1 MHQSSQSIQKK
12 HPSLKKL
19 AVFERN
25 PDILLNFAAEIKQGG
40 LVPPHSLI
48 KITKFYA
55 EKIVLSGVLAVD
67 AFVNGHGAN
76 HDIEHGW

>member
-1 MHQSSQSIQKK
+1 MAPPIPDGAFLIRKILREITHVS
-12 HPSLKKL
+12 
-19 AVFERN
+19 
-25 PDILLNFAAEIKQGG
+25 DILLNFAAEIKQGG

-67 AFVNGHGAN
+67 ALVDSHGAN

>member
-1 MHQSSQSIQKK
+1 M
-12 HPSLKKL
+12 
-19 AVFERN
+19 
-25 PDILLNFAAEIKQGG
+25 LNIIATFATENKY
-40 LVPPHSLI
+40 VRVKPPQSLI

-67 AFVNGHGAN
+67 AFVDSYGAN